1 MNPYRLIAHYYD
13 SYLDHSLYEDFLA
26 LIQSEHLSGEAL
38 DLATGTGQMAFTL
51 AKHGFQVDAT
61 DISLEMLQEA
71 KKNLLKTDLSIDFH
85 VHDII
90 EPITSKTY
98 DVITLASD
106 VVNHLSSIEDVYL
119 VFQNIYL
126 ALRPGG
132 VFVFDAIHVDYA
144 NSLVGYKDVLLLDDK
159 ELRWTVTKGKNNE
172 IKHLL
177 TVDQEKATLSQ
188 YIYSEQDLTEYLLR
202 NSLIVMKTIRTS
214 ERTIF
219 LTKREQ

>member
-1 MNPYRLIAHYYD
+1 MNPYRLIAHFYD
-13 SYLDHSLYEDFLA
+13 SYLDHTLYEDFLL
-26 LIQSEHLSGEAL
+26 LIQHTHRKGKAL
-38 DLATGTGQMAFTL
+38 DLATGTGQMALLL
-51 AKHGFQVDAT
+51 AKHGFDVDAT

-71 KKNLLKTDLSIDFH
+71 KKNLSKTDLSIDFQ

-90 EPITSKTY
+90 DPITSKTY

-119 VFQNIYL
+119 VFGHVQR
-126 ALRPGG
+126 ALNPGG
-132 VFVFDAIHVDYA
+132 IFVFDAIHEDYA
-144 NSLVGYKDVLLLDDK
+144 NHLIGYKDTLSLNNQKL
-159 ELRWTVTKGKNNE
+159 EWTVVKGKNNE

-188 YIYSEQDLTEYLLR
+188 YIYNEQDLTEYLLR
-202 NSLIVMKTIRTS
+202 SSLIVIKTIKTS

-219 LTKREQ
+219 LTKKE